1 MTRPVRRASDIH
13 LAALDIRRAGEQLM
27 QPCGCNGKPHTLAEH
42 LWRSTKD
49 MEPSIRA
56 SNTDPKVGGSST
68 NGEGDTDTD
77 PTVSVSLR
85 YKQLVQ
91 TVHTAALLLT
101 DFVAAHRPDRIVVP
115 PTPVADRVW
124 CRRHIEI
131 GNCEPRFRS
140 EDLCRWCYEFTLTY
154 SMDPPLPLLRLRD
167 QNPRLSQTEVTEA
180 INAERARQRAAKRN
194 ARNKRKAS

>member
-56 SNTDPKVGGSST
+56 SNTDPKVGGSGSD
-68 NGEGDTDTD
+68 GEGDTDVD
-77 PTVSVSLR
+77 PTISVSLR

-91 TVHTAALLLT
+91 TVHSAALLLT
-101 DFVAAHRPDRIVVP
+101 DFVAAHRPDRVIAI
-115 PTPVADRVW
+115 PTTVSDDEW
-124 CRRHIEI
+124 CRSHLRL
-131 GNCEPRFRS
+131 GLCEPRFRG
-140 EDLCRWCYEFTLTY
+140 DRCRWCEEFALVYLT
-154 SMDPPLPLLRLRD
+154 DPPLVLLNMRRQGQRIMQLD
-167 QNPRLSQTEVTEA
+167 ITNA
-180 INAERARQRAAKRN
+180 ITAERAVAKAAK
-194 ARNKRKAS
+194 RNKRKAS

>member
-56 SNTDPKVGGSST
+56 SNTDPKVGGSGSD
-68 NGEGDTDTD
+68 GEGDTDVD
-77 PTVSVSLR
+77 PTISVSLR

-91 TVHTAALLLT
+91 TVHSAALLLT
-101 DFVAAHRPDRIVVP
+101 DFVAAHRPDRVIAI
-115 PTPVADRVW
+115 PTTVSDDSW
-124 CRRHIEI
+124 CTSHMRL
-131 GNCEPRFRS
+131 GYSEPRWRGA
-140 EDLCRWCYEFTLTY
+140 LCRWCTDFEAAYHM
-154 SMDPPLPLLRLRD
+154 SPPYVLLHMRHQGQRIT
-167 QNPRLSQTEVTEA
+167 QTDVTNA
-180 INAERARQRAAKRN
+180 VTAERAAIRAAK
-194 ARNKRKAS
+194 RNKRKAS